1 VRNRL
6 NELNLL
12 NDPKG
17 KDMRHDSTNVC
28 GIRCHCL
35 IGLTDDGE
43 PKSAEVSIKGE
54 RGDVIKERSYNY
66 K

>member
-1 VRNRL
+1 MRNR
-6 NELNLL
+6 LNLL

-17 KDMRHDSTNVC
+17 KDLRHDSTNVC

-35 IGLTDDGE
+35 IGLRDDGE
-43 PKSAEVSIKGE
+43 PKSAEVGIKGE
-54 RGDVIKERSYNY
+54 RRDVIKERSYND